1 MRHILLTPEIAEAVK
16 GRHGD
21 HSYLEPYIVE
31 KDGEISFAL
40 PEAVLYDPEYLE
52 VKDLLSTMPIEDGWE
67 IKQTEEI

>member
-21 HSYLEPYIVE
+21 HSYLEPYEVG
-31 KDGEISFAL
+31 KGESTSLAL

-67 IKQTEEI
+67 YKQTEEL